1 MNFLKNKSR
10 LNILA
15 HLLNVSALVGVCLLF
30 VACNESGG
38 ETIAQ
43 PSNVNSWSEESGTG
57 TVFSSA
63 SNVTPLS
70 TSSLSPGELI
80 DSRDGQIYKTISIGE
95 HTWMIEN
102 LNYNVDD
109 SFCFDNV
116 DSNCTGYGRLYTW
129 SAALNACPSGW
140 HLPTKTEWED
150 FFSSAYFS
158 NAYIPSDYRDGLG
171 YRDNKGN
178 YEGLCD
184 GFLWSS
190 TERSNYYAYY
200 THWNFCD
207 ADPLELGFYR
217 KDFGFSVRCIKST
230 SPSSQTSSSTEKVPS
245 PAIEDTLIDV
255 RDGQIYRTVKIG
267 NLVWMGENLNYKMD
281 KSLCYDNQERYC
293 VVYGRLYTWAAALT
307 ACPSGWH
314 LPDSVEWNSLIA
326 ASGMS
331 GYALMSSFRWN
342 GSDDYLFSAFPA
354 GYGFGYGGV
363 NNYFMGEGHETYFW
377 SSTTTL
383 EERTRI
389 RSLDLPGLWWELK
402 DSNNV
407 NSVRCVRNEL
417 LTDLRDGQTYRTVKI
432 GTQEWMAEN
441 LNYKV
446 DSSFCYNDSAK
457 YCEKYGRL
465 YTWNSA
471 ATICPIGW
479 HLPDTT
485 EWRTLINAVAGGN
498 CSFSCSGPISA
509 LKSMSGWNSGN
520 GTDDFGFSALPAGNR
535 TYINFEYSYINE
547 GKNAYFWSSTENGS
561 YRAYSLNL
569 SDYFF
574 FDVGYKDESFSSV
587 RCIKGEKISSSSSQ
601 IVESSS
607 SVDVYIYSKDC
618 PRFYCGVSECFSSR
632 NGCGRE
638 CVEKVLREGGSSA
651 CYSIGDGGL
660 ALKSLVAQC
669 GCSVTATDYGLISP
683 Y

>member
-1 MNFLKNKSR
+1 MKFRKNKSR
-10 LNILA
+10 LNIFV
-15 HLLNVSALVGVCLLF
+15 HLLKASAFIGVFLLF
-30 VACNESGG
+30 AACNESGS
-38 ETIAQ
+38 EMIVS
-43 PSNVNSWSEESGTG
+43 PNNVNSWSEESGTG

-293 VVYGRLYTWAAALT
+293 AVYGRLYTWAAALT

-342 GSDDYLFSAFPA
+342 GSDDYLFSALPA
-354 GYGFGYGGV
+354 GYGYGV
-363 NNYFMGEGHETYFW
+363 DKYFMREGQETYFW

-432 GTQEWMAEN
+432 GTQVWMAEN

-471 ATICPIGW
+471 TTICPIGW

-485 EWRTLINAVAGGN
+485 EWKTLFAAVDG
-498 CSFSCSGPISA
+498 SGVGSA
-509 LKSMSGWNSGN
+509 LKSTYGWAYGDN
-520 GTDDFGFSALPAGNR
+520 GSDDFEFSALPAGYRNLNGSFR
-535 TYINFEYSYINE
+535 NE
-547 GKNAYFWSSTENGS
+547 GNYANFWSSTEKDSYGAYRMYLNSGNG
-561 YRAYSLNL
+561 YANL
-569 SDYFF
+569 GNDLKNN
-574 FDVGYKDESFSSV
+574 GLSV
-587 RCIKGEKISSSSSQ
+587 RCL
-601 IVESSS
+601 
-607 SVDVYIYSKDC
+607 KD
-618 PRFYCGVSECFSSR
+618 SE
-632 NGCGRE
+632 
-638 CVEKVLREGGSSA
+638 
-651 CYSIGDGGL
+651 
-660 ALKSLVAQC
+660 
-669 GCSVTATDYGLISP
+669 
-683 Y
+683 